1 MKHDIKKISKII
13 DELTTFCLIHG
24 ANNINMNVENSKEYF
39 KISFYVDCLDYKDKR
54 VSRLERLLNVP
65 RQTEMEEFYWELTG
79 ESDHDS
85 ELSIVGMM
93 IDKVEFIHE
102 NESLKIILYRY
113 K

>member
-1 MKHDIKKISKII
+1 
-13 DELTTFCLIHG
+13 
-24 ANNINMNVENSKEYF
+24 
-39 KISFYVDCLDYKDKR
+39 
-54 VSRLERLLNVP
+54 
-65 RQTEMEEFYWELTG
+65 MEEFYWELTG

>member
-1 MKHDIKKISKII
+1 MKHDIKKVSKII
-13 DELTTFCLIHG
+13 DELSTFCLMHG
-24 ANNINMNVENSKEYF
+24 TSTMNIKVENNDDHF
-39 KISFYVDCLDYKDKR
+39 KISFDLNCIDYEDKK
-54 VSRLERLLNVP
+54 VARLEKLLNIP

-93 IDKVEFIHE
+93 IDKVEFIKKDK
-102 NESLKIILYRY
+102 SLKIILYRN